1 MNNNKTKILGRR
13 SFIKK
18 TSVAALGTAIGS
30 TGITGFPT
38 IWAQNIKNVTLRQF
52 GTGVSNINAIAKKA
66 KEDLG
71 INLEMT
77 ALDTDS
83 TAQRVVTQPKSF
95 DIADIEYF
103 TLKKVWPSGN
113 MQPMDINNTLCGV
126 CVCVGTTHDA
136 PNATHGPHGLTQ
148 PGKEARSTTP
158 RTPHT
163 GHMA

>member
-1 MNNNKTKILGRR
+1 MNNKTKILGRR

-113 MQPMDINNTLCGV
+113 MQPMDINNGALTFLDCDINFPVQKHVSSQTHYCRQYGRGV
-126 CVCVGTTHDA
+126 HDC
-136 PNATHGPHGLTQ
+136 
-148 PGKEARSTTP
+148 
-158 RTPHT
+158 
-163 GHMA
+163 